1 MVDKFVTGIKEFA
14 NSISGCKSPFVIM
27 MFSSHEAGMKAVAEK
42 IDYAMSL
49 DTVIVGDGGCHF
61 LHSNGCSR
69 NPSTSEEHST
79 SAVALVFAVDRNKPP

>member
-1 MVDKFVTGIKEFA
+1 MLLLFFILV
-14 NSISGCKSPFVIM
+14 
-27 MFSSHEAGMKAVAEK
+27 
-42 IDYAMSL
+42 DYAMSP

-79 SAVALVFAVDRNKPP
+79 SAVALVFAVDRNKPPGNFEFTFLVIYYFLYLASI